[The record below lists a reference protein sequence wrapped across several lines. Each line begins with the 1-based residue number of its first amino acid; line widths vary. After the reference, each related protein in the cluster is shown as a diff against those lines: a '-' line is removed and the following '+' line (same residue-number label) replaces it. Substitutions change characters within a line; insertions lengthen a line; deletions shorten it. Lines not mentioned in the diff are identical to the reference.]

1 MSAGTLWSNGRI
13 FTGRRF
19 VEAVAAEE
27 GRVVAAGALRTVRRS
42 VATGTE
48 RVDLG
53 GRIVTPGL
61 TDAHLHVLEIARDLA
76 GVDLTGSRSIG
87 ELGRRVRAWAV
98 VHPDGPVVG
107 AGWDQDRL
115 RDGRYPTAR
124 DVERWVGDRPTVLTR
139 ACRHAALVSATVLDE
154 VGIGEATPDPP
165 GGRIGRTPDRRPN
178 GLLFDNAL
186 RPLRPWADRAFA
198 HSRLGLPELFARA
211 ASLGLTTLAPMSAS
225 PSEVEELGRLV
236 RGRRR
241 PPVRL
246 VAYLRA
252 DARAQFPRLRRRL
265 ATPSSRLAGLK
276 VVGDGAFGPRT
287 AWLRRPYRDRADES
301 GFPLLSRDELTE
313 IASEAEGL
321 GAGLAVHAI
330 GDRALATTLA
340 VFAKL
345 RPTVRPRL
353 EHASLAPPDL
363 LARLDAVRPHLVV
376 QPRFVPSDA
385 WIVERLGP
393 RRARWTYPFRTYL
406 AHGHAPA
413 ASSDAPVESLDPW
426 AGIAAAVAP
435 RATRAPES
443 LDAVSAL
450 RMYTENAGP
459 VLGWPGLG
467 SLEVGGVADLV
478 ECHGTDLPTLASA
491 GSSRVR
497 RVWRD
502 GTQTAGPG
510 SGER

>member
-1 MSAGTLWSNGRI
+1 MPAATLWSNGRI

-19 VEAVAAEE
+19 VESIAAED
-27 GRVVAAGALRTVRRS
+27 GRVVAAGELRAVRRS
-42 VATGTE
+42 VATGAD

-53 GRIVTPGL
+53 GRIATPGL
-61 TDAHLHVLEIARDLA
+61 TDAHLHLTEIARDIG
-76 GVDLTGSRSIG
+76 GVDLAGSRSIG
-87 ELGRRVRAWAV
+87 EIGRRVRAWAV
-98 VHPDGPVVG
+98 VHPEGPVVG

-115 RDGRYPTAR
+115 RERRYPSDR
-124 DVERWVGDRPTVLTR
+124 DLHRWMGDRPAVLTR
-139 ACRHAALVSATVLDE
+139 VCRHAALVSASVLAE
-154 VGIGEATPDPP
+154 VGIDGETPDPP
-165 GGRIGRTPDRRPN
+165 GGRIGRTPDGRPN

-186 RPLRPWADRAFA
+186 RPLRAWGDRAFA
-198 HSRLGLPELFARA
+198 HSRLGLPELLKRA

-225 PSEVEELGRLV
+225 PAEVETLGRLA
-236 RGRRR
+236 RGRPR

-252 DARAQFPRLRRRL
+252 DARAEFPRLRRRL

-287 AWLRRPYRDRADES
+287 AWLRRPYRDRPDET
-301 GFPLLSRDELTE
+301 GFPLLSPAELTE
-313 IASEAEGL
+313 VATEAEAL
-321 GAGLAVHAI
+321 RAALAVHAI
-330 GDRALATTLA
+330 GDRALAATLA
-340 VFAKL
+340 VFAEV
-345 RPTVRPRL
+345 RPTIRPRI
-353 EHASLAPPDL
+353 EHASLAPPEI
-363 LARLDAVRPHLVV
+363 LARLDSVRPHLVV

-435 RATRAPES
+435 RATGAAES
-443 LDAVSAL
+443 VDPTAAL
-450 RMYTENAGP
+450 RMYTENSGP
-459 VLGWPGLG
+459 VLGWTGLG
-467 SLEVGGVADLV
+467 SLEVGGVADVV
-478 ECHGTDLPTLASA
+478 ECEAPDLPALASA

-502 GTQTAGPG
+502 GTQVAG